1 MILTNLD
8 NETIAVEI
16 CMIKEFHR
24 RGSVTVLT
32 TKMNDKI
39 LIKET
44 PAEIM
49 AIIDKERGKR

>member
-1 MILTNLD
+1 MILTNID
-8 NETIAVEI
+8 NEPIEVQK

-24 RGSVTVLT
+24 RGSMTVLT

-44 PAEIM
+44 PAEII
-49 AIIDKERGKR
+49 AIIDKEGDKK